1 MNKKIFKNILKKI
14 LKIKLDDHE
23 FKEYQYWQ
31 LRSYLDPTPWFV
43 KKWALNNFNEEDTVW
58 VEIGPKASEVTKFL
72 SKISENIFT
81 YFYKIDEE
89 ISDNLYENMIN
100 YSNLS
105 DLFKKISKKQTN
117 KNVSIYIHS
126 NSSPINMKKFTYHS
140 VENHE
145 IFLPIV
151 ELDIID
157 DLIKFDIFNLAKE
170 YNFKIFI
177 DDFNQLSENDQ
188 WKKLFLNF
196 FNDKNNDW
204 KITSNI
210 LFIKN
215 FSNN

>member
-14 LKIKLDDHE
+14 LKIKLNDIE

-72 SKISENIFT
+72 SKISENTFT
-81 YFYKIDEE
+81 YFYETDEE
-89 ISDNLYENMIN
+89 ISNNLSENIVN

-105 DLFKKISKKQTN
+105 DLFKEITKNHIN

-151 ELDIID
+151 EFDIID
-157 DLIKFDIFNLAKE
+157 DLIEFGIFNLAKE
-170 YNFKIFI
+170 YNINIFI
-177 DDFNQLSENDQ
+177 DDFNQLSNNNQ
-188 WKKLFLNF
+188 WKKLFLDVF
-196 FNDKNNDW
+196 SDKSNNW

-210 LFIKN
+210 FFIKN

>member
-14 LKIKLDDHE
+14 LKIKLNDNE

-72 SKISENIFT
+72 SKISENTFT
-81 YFYKIDEE
+81 YFYETDEE
-89 ISDNLYENMIN
+89 ISNNFSENILN

-105 DLFKKISKKQTN
+105 DLFKEITKKHIN

-157 DLIKFDIFNLAKE
+157 DLIEFGIFNMAKE
-170 YNFKIFI
+170 YNINIFI
-177 DDFNQLSENDQ
+177 DDFNQLSNNNQ
-188 WKKLFLNF
+188 WKKLFLDVF
-196 FNDKNNDW
+196 SDKSNNW

-210 LFIKN
+210 FFIKN

>member
-14 LKIKLDDHE
+14 LKIKLNDIE

-43 KKWALNNFNEEDTVW
+43 KKWVLNNFNEEDTVW

-72 SKISENIFT
+72 SKISENTFT
-81 YFYKIDEE
+81 YFYETDEE
-89 ISDNLYENMIN
+89 ISNNLSENIVN

-105 DLFKKISKKQTN
+105 DLFKEITKNHIN

-157 DLIKFDIFNLAKE
+157 DLIEFGIFNLAKE
-170 YNFKIFI
+170 YNINIFI
-177 DDFNQLSENDQ
+177 DDFNQLSNNNQ
-188 WKKLFLNF
+188 WKKLFLDVF
-196 FNDKNNDW
+196 SDKSNNW

-210 LFIKN
+210 FFIKN

>member
-1 MNKKIFKNILKKI
+1 
-14 LKIKLDDHE
+14 
-23 FKEYQYWQ
+23 
-31 LRSYLDPTPWFV
+31 
-43 KKWALNNFNEEDTVW
+43 
-58 VEIGPKASEVTKFL
+58 
-72 SKISENIFT
+72 
-81 YFYKIDEE
+81 
-89 ISDNLYENMIN
+89 
-100 YSNLS
+100 
-105 DLFKKISKKQTN
+105 
-117 KNVSIYIHS
+117 
-126 NSSPINMKKFTYHS
+126 MKKFTYHS

-157 DLIKFDIFNLAKE
+157 DLIEFDIFNLAKE

>member
-14 LKIKLDDHE
+14 LKIKLNDIE

-72 SKISENIFT
+72 SKISENTFT
-81 YFYKIDEE
+81 YFYETDEE
-89 ISDNLYENMIN
+89 ISNNLSENIVN

-105 DLFKKISKKQTN
+105 DLFKEITKNHIN

-157 DLIKFDIFNLAKE
+157 DLIEFGIFNLAKE
-170 YNFKIFI
+170 YNINIFI
-177 DDFNQLSENDQ
+177 DDFNQLSNNNQ
-188 WKKLFLNF
+188 WKKLFLDVF
-196 FNDKNNDW
+196 SDKSNNW

-210 LFIKN
+210 FFIKN

>member
-14 LKIKLDDHE
+14 LKIKLNDIE

-72 SKISENIFT
+72 SKISENTFT
-81 YFYKIDEE
+81 YFYETDEE
-89 ISDNLYENMIN
+89 ISNNLSENIVN

-105 DLFKKISKKQTN
+105 DLFKEITKNHIN

-151 ELDIID
+151 EFDIID
-157 DLIKFDIFNLAKE
+157 DLIEFGIFNLAKE
-170 YNFKIFI
+170 YNINIFI
-177 DDFNQLSENDQ
+177 DDFNQLSNNNQ
-188 WKKLFLNF
+188 WKKLFLDVFSDNS
-196 FNDKNNDW
+196 NNW

-210 LFIKN
+210 FFIKN

>member
-14 LKIKLDDHE
+14 LKIKLNDNE

-72 SKISENIFT
+72 SKISENTFT
-81 YFYKIDEE
+81 YFYETDEE
-89 ISDNLYENMIN
+89 ISNNFSENILN

-105 DLFKKISKKQTN
+105 DLFKEITKKHIN

-151 ELDIID
+151 EFDIID
-157 DLIKFDIFNLAKE
+157 DLIEFGIFNLAKE
-170 YNFKIFI
+170 YNINIFI
-177 DDFNQLSENDQ
+177 DDFNQLSNNNQ
-188 WKKLFLNF
+188 WKKLFLDVF
-196 FNDKNNDW
+196 SDKSNNW

-210 LFIKN
+210 FFIKN

>member
-1 MNKKIFKNILKKI
+1 MLIGE
-14 LKIKLDDHE
+14 E

-43 KKWALNNFNEEDTVW
+43 KKWVLNNFNEEDTVW

-72 SKISENIFT
+72 SKISENTFT
-81 YFYKIDEE
+81 YFYETDEE
-89 ISDNLYENMIN
+89 ISNNFSENILN

-105 DLFKKISKKQTN
+105 DLFKEITKKHIN

-157 DLIKFDIFNLAKE
+157 DLIEFGIFNMAKE
-170 YNFKIFI
+170 YNINIFI
-177 DDFNQLSENDQ
+177 DDFNQLSNNNQ
-188 WKKLFLNF
+188 WKKLFLDVF
-196 FNDKNNDW
+196 SDKSNNW

-210 LFIKN
+210 FFIKN

>member
-14 LKIKLDDHE
+14 LKIKLNDNE

-43 KKWALNNFNEEDTVW
+43 KKWVLNNFNEEDTVW

-72 SKISENIFT
+72 SKISENTFT
-81 YFYKIDEE
+81 YFYETDEE
-89 ISDNLYENMIN
+89 ISNNFSENILN

-105 DLFKKISKKQTN
+105 DLFKEITKKHIN

-157 DLIKFDIFNLAKE
+157 DLIEFGIFNMAKE
-170 YNFKIFI
+170 YNINIFI
-177 DDFNQLSENDQ
+177 DDFNQLSNNNQ
-188 WKKLFLNF
+188 WKKLFLDVF
-196 FNDKNNDW
+196 SDKSNNW

-210 LFIKN
+210 FFIKN

>member
-14 LKIKLDDHE
+14 LKIKLNDIE

-72 SKISENIFT
+72 SKISENTFT
-81 YFYKIDEE
+81 YFYETDEE
-89 ISDNLYENMIN
+89 ISNNLSENIVN

-105 DLFKKISKKQTN
+105 DLFKEITKNHIN

-157 DLIKFDIFNLAKE
+157 DLIEFGIFNLAKE
-170 YNFKIFI
+170 YNINIFI
-177 DDFNQLSENDQ
+177 DDFNQLSNNNQ
-188 WKKLFLNF
+188 WKKLFLDVFSDNS
-196 FNDKNNDW
+196 NNW

-210 LFIKN
+210 FFIKN